1 MVLANA
7 VGGALLYGISML
19 PGGLKDPRDVV
30 IWPSLI
36 LIPFIVGLVA
46 AWFWRRLDRSLAI
59 SFLDA
64 LLTFLVSLVLAT
76 IVMGEGVVCLV
87 IASPL
92 LYVFL
97 LTGLLLGRLWFRPND
112 SKLRLTIFPLL
123 ALLTLGESLYHSKKQ
138 AEVTDQILIRATPD
152 KVWPHVLA
160 FSEIPDP
167 PDYWIFRIGLPYPT
181 QTTNGGNFVGADRQ
195 CMFSDGI
202 VIKERVAEFVP
213 QQKLTFDIIEQPTHP
228 EAYGHIT
235 LHRGRFVLRDNR
247 DGTTT
252 LFGSSWYTLHVR
264 PRWYFDLWTRNM
276 TRAVHLRVM
285 NNVRR
290 LAERHEWS
298 ISFLRLIMILLMI
311 LGVGIVGSERS

>member
-1 MVLANA
+1 MVLGNA
-7 VGGALLYGISML
+7 VGGALLYGISRL

-36 LIPFIVGLVA
+36 FIPFIVGLVA
-46 AWFWRRLDRSLAI
+46 AWFWRRLNRSLAI

-64 LLTFLVSLVLAT
+64 LFTFLVSLALAA

-97 LTGLLLGRLWFRPND
+97 LTGLLLGRLWFRSND

-123 ALLTLGESLYHSKKQ
+123 ALLTLGESLYHSQKQ
-138 AEVTDQILIRATPD
+138 AVVTDEILIHATPD

-235 LHRGRFVLRDNR
+235 LHRGQFVLRDNR

-264 PRWYFDLWTRNM
+264 PQWYFDLWTRDM
-276 TRAVHLRVM
+276 TRAVHMRVL
-285 NNVRR
+285 NDVRR
-290 LAERHEWS
+290 LAEQKE
-298 ISFLRLIMILLMI
+298 
-311 LGVGIVGSERS
+311 

>member
-1 MVLANA
+1 VGGNA
-7 VGGALLYGISML
+7 VGGALLYGISLL
-19 PGGLKDPRDVV
+19 PGGFKDPYEAVL
-30 IWPSLI
+30 WPSLI
-36 LIPFIVGLVA
+36 LIPFIVGVVA

-64 LLTFLVSLVLAT
+64 LWTFLVSLALAA

-97 LTGLLLGRLWFRPND
+97 LTGILLGRLWFRSGD

-123 ALLTLGESLYHSKKQ
+123 ALLTLGESLYHSEKQ
-138 AEVTDQILIRATPD
+138 AVVTDQILINATPD

-202 VIKERVAEFVP
+202 VIKERVAELIP

-235 LHRGRFVLRDNR
+235 LHRGRFVLQDNR

-252 LFGSSWYTLHVR
+252 LFGSSWYKLHVR
-264 PRWYFDLWTRNM
+264 PRWYFDLWTRDM

-285 NNVRR
+285 NHVKR
-290 LAERHEWS
+290 L
-298 ISFLRLIMILLMI
+298 
-311 LGVGIVGSERS
+311 SERAE

>member
-1 MVLANA
+1 METPPPIPANRSVWQSLLFGMVVGNA
-7 VGGALLYGISML
+7 VGGALLYGISLL
-19 PGGLKDPRDVV
+19 PGGFKEARDLV

-36 LIPFIVGLVA
+36 LIPFVVGIVA
-46 AWFWRRLDRSLAI
+46 AWFWRRLERSLAI
-59 SFLDA
+59 SFLDT
-64 LLTFLVSLVLAT
+64 LWTFLVSLALAA
-76 IVMGEGVVCLV
+76 IVMREGVICLV

-97 LTGLLLGRLWFRPND
+97 LTGTLLGRLWFRSND
-112 SKLRLTIFPLL
+112 SKLRLAIFPLL
-123 ALLTLGESLYHSKKQ
+123 GLLTLGESLYRSEKQ
-138 AEVTDQILIRATPD
+138 AVVTDQILIHATPD

-167 PDYWIFRIGLPYPT
+167 PDYWLFRIGLPYPT

-195 CMFSDGI
+195 CIFSDGI
-202 VIKERVAEFVP
+202 VIKERVAELIP
-213 QQKLTFDIIEQPTHP
+213 QQKLTFDIVEQPTHP

-264 PRWYFDLWTRNM
+264 PRWYFDLWTRDM

-285 NNVRR
+285 NHVRR
-290 LAERHEWS
+290 L
-298 ISFLRLIMILLMI
+298 
-311 LGVGIVGSERS
+311 SEESN

>member
-1 MVLANA
+1 METPPPIPPPNRPDWQLLLLGMVVGNA
-7 VGGALLYGISML
+7 VGGALLSGISLL
-19 PGGLKDPRDVV
+19 PGGLRDARDAV

-36 LIPFIVGLVA
+36 LIPFIVGVVA
-46 AWFWRRLDRSLAI
+46 AWFWRRLNRSLAI

-64 LLTFLVSLVLAT
+64 LWTFLLSLALAA
-76 IVMGEGVVCLV
+76 IVMREGVVCLV

-97 LTGLLLGRLWFRPND
+97 LTGILLGRLWFRAND

-123 ALLTLGESLYHSKKQ
+123 ALLTLGEALYHPSEKQ
-138 AEVTDQILIRATPD
+138 AVVTDEVLIHATPD

-160 FSEIPDP
+160 FSEIPDA
-167 PDYWIFRIGLPYPT
+167 PDYWIFRLGLPYPT
-181 QTTNGGNFVGADRQ
+181 ETTNGGDFVGADRQ
-195 CMFSDGI
+195 CKFSDGI
-202 VIKERVAEFVP
+202 VIKERVAELVP

-264 PRWYFDLWTRNM
+264 PRWYFDLWTRDM

-285 NNVRR
+285 NHVRR
-290 LAERHEWS
+290 LAE
-298 ISFLRLIMILLMI
+298 
-311 LGVGIVGSERS
+311 GAK